1 MASRPSSIV
10 SYNMSKIRSKG
21 TEPERLL
28 EHLMSTAG
36 LEFEKQY
43 IVEGKPDFAFPKERV
58 AVFCDSGFWHGYN
71 WARGGQDRVKVRRDF
86 WIPKIERNIQ
96 RDHEVNRALAASGWR
111 VLRFWDFEIK
121 ERPSMCINRIGK
133 ELTKRREEE

>member
-1 MASRPSSIV
+1 
-10 SYNMSKIRSKG
+10 
-21 TEPERLL
+21 
-28 EHLMSTAG
+28 MSTAG

-71 WARGGQDRVKVRRDF
+71 WARGGRDRVKVRRDF